1 MEKDQKISIEEVE
14 HISILA
20 RIELSSAEKKEFAGQ
35 LSDIVGY
42 IDKLKEVDTENVE
55 PISQV
60 TGMVNV
66 MREDVVKYSDGETR
80 KGIIANFPE
89 EQDGYIKVKQIR
101 N

>member
-1 MEKDQKISIEEVE
+1 MSEDKKISIEEVE
-14 HISILA
+14 HIANLA
-20 RIELSSAEKKEFAGQ
+20 RIELSDAEKKEFSSQ
-35 LSDIVGY
+35 LSDILGY
-42 IDKLKEVDTENVE
+42 VEKLQEVDTDSVE

-66 MREDVVKYSDGETR
+66 MREDAAKDCDEKTR

-89 EQDGYIKVKQIR
+89 EQNGYIKVKQIR